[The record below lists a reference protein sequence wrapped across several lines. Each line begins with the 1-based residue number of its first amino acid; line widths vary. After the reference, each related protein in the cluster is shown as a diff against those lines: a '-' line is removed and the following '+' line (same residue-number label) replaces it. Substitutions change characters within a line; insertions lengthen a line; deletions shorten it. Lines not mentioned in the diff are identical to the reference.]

1 MLENIIENIRSL
13 FRLKKETNDATIKV
27 RIIRDIRN
35 FFEHE
40 EDCWKLVRDVIFGLT
55 ILLNI
60 KVKAIEKHYQLKNF
74 FIKLDHT

>member
-60 KVKAIEKHYQLKNF
+60 KVKAIEKHCQLKNF

>member
-13 FRLKKETNDATIKV
+13 FRLKKETNDARIKV

-60 KVKAIEKHYQLKNF
+60 KVKAIEKHCQLKNF